1 VLRLGFP
8 LFLLPIVAKRVVVM
22 MSIRKKVAGGHQ
34 RYLSAKLRS
43 REDSKKPEKT
53 EFFVRASDS

>member
-1 VLRLGFP
+1 
-8 LFLLPIVAKRVVVM
+8 